1 MPPVQ
6 ATFTETSQG
15 GPRVYYVLA
24 SLPRIVT
31 LGFALWGPVLVSKP
45 SSSLKTP
52 YTVIADVD
60 KLRVN
65 QEIRADEVRVVEPD
79 GDHEVVPFRE
89 ALGRAHDHDLDL
101 VEVAPDADPPVCKVL
116 DYGKYRYEK
125 QKEEQRRRK
134 KSKSME
140 MKELRFRPRTEEHD
154 FNFKVDH
161 AREFLEDG
169 NKVKAY
175 VQFKGRDIVYKDQG
189 MDLLRRMIE
198 ELQDVARIDQQPE
211 MEGRRM
217 VMILAPHK
225 NK

>member
-1 MPPVQ
+1 MPEPSIRSAQ
-6 ATFTETSQG
+6 TEFFTIPEFSSQ
-15 GPRVYYVLA
+15 
-24 SLPRIVT
+24 
-31 LGFALWGPVLVSKP
+31 
-45 SSSLKTP
+45 KTTDP
-52 YTVIADVD
+52 AIADVD

-79 GDHEVVPFRE
+79 GDHDVVPTGE
-89 ALGRAHDHDLDL
+89 ALDRARDHELDL
-101 VEVAPDADPPVCKVL
+101 VEVAPDADPPVCKIL

-198 ELQDVARIDQQPE
+198 ELQEIARIDQQPE

>member
-1 MPPVQ
+1 
-6 ATFTETSQG
+6 
-15 GPRVYYVLA
+15 VYYCPSGRLGEHLRA
-24 SLPRIVT
+24 AALPLPHSFHV
-31 LGFALWGPVLVSKP
+31 FPQ
-45 SSSLKTP
+45 KTA
-52 YTVIADVD
+52 YTAIADVD

-65 QEIRADEVRVVEPD
+65 EEIRADEVRVVEPD
-79 GDHEVVPFRE
+79 GDHEVVPATA
-89 ALGRAHDHDLDL
+89 ALERARDHELDL
-101 VEVAPDADPPVCKVL
+101 VEVAPDADPPVCKIL

-140 MKELRFRPRTEEHD
+140 MKELRFRPRTDDHD

-198 ELQDVARIDQQPE
+198 ELQDVARIDQQPQ
-211 MEGRRM
+211 MENRRM
-217 VMILAPHK
+217 VTILAPHK

>member
-1 MPPVQ
+1 M
-6 ATFTETSQG
+6 
-15 GPRVYYVLA
+15 
-24 SLPRIVT
+24 
-31 LGFALWGPVLVSKP
+31 
-45 SSSLKTP
+45 
-52 YTVIADVD
+52 ADVD

-79 GDHEVVPFRE
+79 GDHEVVPTGE
-89 ALGRAHDHDLDL
+89 ALDRARDHELDL

-140 MKELRFRPRTEEHD
+140 MKELRFRP
-154 FNFKVDH
+154 
-161 AREFLEDG
+161 
-169 NKVKAY
+169 

-198 ELQDVARIDQQPE
+198 ELQDMARIDQQPE

>member
-1 MPPVQ
+1 MQ
-6 ATFTETSQG
+6 ELNIRSAQTEFFTIPEFFSQ
-15 GPRVYYVLA
+15 
-24 SLPRIVT
+24 
-31 LGFALWGPVLVSKP
+31 
-45 SSSLKTP
+45 KTTNP
-52 YTVIADVD
+52 AIADVD

-79 GDHEVVPFRE
+79 GDHDVVPTGE
-89 ALGRAHDHDLDL
+89 ALDRARDHELDL
-101 VEVAPDADPPVCKVL
+101 VEVAPDADPPVCKIL

-198 ELQDVARIDQQPE
+198 ELQEIARIDQQPE

>member
-1 MPPVQ
+1 MPEPNIRSAQ
-6 ATFTETSQG
+6 TEFFTIPEFFSQ
-15 GPRVYYVLA
+15 
-24 SLPRIVT
+24 
-31 LGFALWGPVLVSKP
+31 
-45 SSSLKTP
+45 KTTDP
-52 YTVIADVD
+52 AIADVD

-79 GDHEVVPFRE
+79 GDHDVVPTGE
-89 ALGRAHDHDLDL
+89 ALDRARDHELDL
-101 VEVAPDADPPVCKVL
+101 VEVAPDADPPVCKIL

-198 ELQDVARIDQQPE
+198 ELQEIARIDQQPE

>member
-1 MPPVQ
+1 MPE
-6 ATFTETSQG
+6 FSSQ
-15 GPRVYYVLA
+15 
-24 SLPRIVT
+24 
-31 LGFALWGPVLVSKP
+31 
-45 SSSLKTP
+45 KTTDP
-52 YTVIADVD
+52 AIADVD

-79 GDHEVVPFRE
+79 GDHDVVPTGE
-89 ALGRAHDHDLDL
+89 ALDRARDHELDL
-101 VEVAPDADPPVCKVL
+101 VEVAPDADPPVCKIL

-198 ELQDVARIDQQPE
+198 ELQEIARIDQQPE

>member
-1 MPPVQ
+1 LSCIEFFIQNPTT
-6 ATFTETSQG
+6 A
-15 GPRVYYVLA
+15 
-24 SLPRIVT
+24 
-31 LGFALWGPVLVSKP
+31 
-45 SSSLKTP
+45 
-52 YTVIADVD
+52 IADVD

-65 QEIRADEVRVVEPD
+65 EEIRADEVRVVEPD
-79 GDHEVVPFRE
+79 GDHDVVPVDD
-89 ALGRAHDHDLDL
+89 ALERARDHELDL
-101 VEVAPDADPPVCKVL
+101 VEIAPDADPPVCKIL

>member
-1 MPPVQ
+1 MQCSVYAESVTEPVFFPQ
-6 ATFTETSQG
+6 K
-15 GPRVYYVLA
+15 
-24 SLPRIVT
+24 T
-31 LGFALWGPVLVSKP
+31 LYPA
-45 SSSLKTP
+45 
-52 YTVIADVD
+52 IADVD

-65 QEIRADEVRVVEPD
+65 QEIRADQVRVVEPD
-79 GDHEVVPFRE
+79 GDHAVVPTEE
-89 ALGRAHDHDLDL
+89 ALDRARDHELDL
-101 VEVAPDADPPVCKVL
+101 VEVAPDADPPVCKIL

-198 ELQDVARIDQQPE
+198 ELQDIARIDQQPQ
-211 MEGRRM
+211 MENRRM

>member
-1 MPPVQ
+1 LD
-6 ATFTETSQG
+6 A
-15 GPRVYYVLA
+15 RVGIFPAEPEFVPCTQILPSKA
-24 SLPRIVT
+24 SD
-31 LGFALWGPVLVSKP
+31 FA
-45 SSSLKTP
+45 
-52 YTVIADVD
+52 IADVD

-79 GDHEVVPFRE
+79 GDHAVVPVEE
-89 ALGRAHDHDLDL
+89 ALDRAHEHELDL
-101 VEVAPDADPPVCKVL
+101 VEIAPDADPPVCKVL

-198 ELQDVARIDQQPE
+198 ELQEIARIDQQPE

>member
-1 MPPVQ
+1 M
-6 ATFTETSQG
+6 
-15 GPRVYYVLA
+15 
-24 SLPRIVT
+24 
-31 LGFALWGPVLVSKP
+31 
-45 SSSLKTP
+45 
-52 YTVIADVD
+52 ADVD

-79 GDHEVVPFRE
+79 GDHAVVPTGE
-89 ALGRAHDHDLDL
+89 ALDRARDHELDL
-101 VEVAPDADPPVCKVL
+101 VEVAPDADPPVCKIL

-198 ELQDVARIDQQPE
+198 ELQEIARIDQQPE

>member
-1 MPPVQ
+1 MLELDIRS
-6 ATFTETSQG
+6 TRTEFFTIPEFFS
-15 GPRVYYVLA
+15 R
-24 SLPRIVT
+24 
-31 LGFALWGPVLVSKP
+31 
-45 SSSLKTP
+45 KTP
-52 YTVIADVD
+52 NPAIADVD

-79 GDHEVVPFRE
+79 GDHDVVPTGE
-89 ALGRAHDHDLDL
+89 ALDRARNHELDL
-101 VEVAPDADPPVCKVL
+101 VEVAPDADPPVCKIL

-198 ELQDVARIDQQPE
+198 ELQEIARIDQQPE

>member
-1 MPPVQ
+1 MPTRSLVPEPSIRSAQ
-6 ATFTETSQG
+6 TEFFTIPEFFSQ
-15 GPRVYYVLA
+15 
-24 SLPRIVT
+24 
-31 LGFALWGPVLVSKP
+31 
-45 SSSLKTP
+45 KTTDP
-52 YTVIADVD
+52 AIADVD

-79 GDHEVVPFRE
+79 GDHDVVPTGE
-89 ALGRAHDHDLDL
+89 ALDRARDHELDL
-101 VEVAPDADPPVCKVL
+101 VEVAPDADPPVCKIL

-198 ELQDVARIDQQPE
+198 ELQEIARIDQQPE

>member
-1 MPPVQ
+1 MLFCAGAPSHFAQ
-6 ATFTETSQG
+6 AG
-15 GPRVYYVLA
+15 
-24 SLPRIVT
+24 I
-31 LGFALWGPVLVSKP
+31 
-45 SSSLKTP
+45 SSELFPQKTTHP
-52 YTVIADVD
+52 AIADVD

-65 QEIRADEVRVVEPD
+65 QEIRANEVRVVEPD
-79 GDHEVVPFRE
+79 GDHDVVPTGK
-89 ALGRAHDHDLDL
+89 ALDRARDHELDL
-101 VEVAPDADPPVCKVL
+101 VEVAPDADPPVCKIL

-175 VQFKGRDIVYKDQG
+175 IQFKGRDIVYKDQG

-198 ELQDVARIDQQPE
+198 ELQEIARIDQQPE

>member
-1 MPPVQ
+1 MSTRSLVPEPSIRSAQ
-6 ATFTETSQG
+6 TEFFTIPEFSSQ
-15 GPRVYYVLA
+15 
-24 SLPRIVT
+24 
-31 LGFALWGPVLVSKP
+31 
-45 SSSLKTP
+45 KTTDP
-52 YTVIADVD
+52 AIADVD

-79 GDHEVVPFRE
+79 GDHDVVPTGE
-89 ALGRAHDHDLDL
+89 ALDRARDHELDL
-101 VEVAPDADPPVCKVL
+101 VEVAPDADPPVCKIL

-198 ELQDVARIDQQPE
+198 ELQEIARIDQQPE

>member
-1 MPPVQ
+1 MTIGPAHP
-6 ATFTETSQG
+6 FTETSQG
-15 GPRVYYVLA
+15 GPRVLLSA
-24 SLPRIVT
+24 GRARRAPSCRSLPPHT
-31 LGFALWGPVLVSKP
+31 PFTFFSQ
-45 SSSLKTP
+45 KTA
-52 YTVIADVD
+52 YTAIADVD

-65 QEIRADEVRVVEPD
+65 EEIRADEVRVVEPD
-79 GDHEVVPFRE
+79 GDHEVVPATA
-89 ALGRAHDHDLDL
+89 ALDRARDHELDL
-101 VEVAPDADPPVCKVL
+101 VEVAPDADPPVCKIL

-140 MKELRFRPRTEEHD
+140 MKELRFRPRTDDHD

-198 ELQDVARIDQQPE
+198 ELQDVARIDQQPQ
-211 MEGRRM
+211 MENRRM
-217 VMILAPHK
+217 VTILAPHK

>member
-1 MPPVQ
+1 VPEPSIRSAQ
-6 ATFTETSQG
+6 TEFFTIPEFSSQ
-15 GPRVYYVLA
+15 
-24 SLPRIVT
+24 
-31 LGFALWGPVLVSKP
+31 
-45 SSSLKTP
+45 KTTDP
-52 YTVIADVD
+52 AIADVD

-79 GDHEVVPFRE
+79 GDHDVVPTGE
-89 ALGRAHDHDLDL
+89 ALDRARDHELDL
-101 VEVAPDADPPVCKVL
+101 VEVAPDADPPVCKIL

-198 ELQDVARIDQQPE
+198 ELQEIARIDQQPE

>member
-1 MPPVQ
+1 MPEPIIRSAQ
-6 ATFTETSQG
+6 TEFFTITIPKFFSQ
-15 GPRVYYVLA
+15 
-24 SLPRIVT
+24 
-31 LGFALWGPVLVSKP
+31 
-45 SSSLKTP
+45 KTTDP
-52 YTVIADVD
+52 AIADVD

-79 GDHEVVPFRE
+79 GDHDVVPTGE
-89 ALGRAHDHDLDL
+89 ALDRARDHELDL
-101 VEVAPDADPPVCKVL
+101 VEVAPDADPPVCKIL

-198 ELQDVARIDQQPE
+198 ELQEIARIDQQPE

>member
-1 MPPVQ
+1 MTRSLVQ
-6 ATFTETSQG
+6 ELNIRSAQTEFFTIPEFFSQ
-15 GPRVYYVLA
+15 
-24 SLPRIVT
+24 
-31 LGFALWGPVLVSKP
+31 
-45 SSSLKTP
+45 KTTNP
-52 YTVIADVD
+52 AIADVD

-79 GDHEVVPFRE
+79 GDHDVVPTGE
-89 ALGRAHDHDLDL
+89 ALDRARDHELDL
-101 VEVAPDADPPVCKVL
+101 VEVAPDADPPVCKIL

-198 ELQDVARIDQQPE
+198 ELQEIARIDQQPE

>member
-1 MPPVQ
+1 
-6 ATFTETSQG
+6 
-15 GPRVYYVLA
+15 
-24 SLPRIVT
+24 
-31 LGFALWGPVLVSKP
+31 LWGPVLVSKP

-79 GDHEVVPFRE
+79 GDHEVVPFGE

>member
-1 MPPVQ
+1 MQ
-6 ATFTETSQG
+6 ELNIRSAQTEFFTIPEFFSQ
-15 GPRVYYVLA
+15 
-24 SLPRIVT
+24 
-31 LGFALWGPVLVSKP
+31 
-45 SSSLKTP
+45 KTTNP
-52 YTVIADVD
+52 AIADVD

-79 GDHEVVPFRE
+79 GDHDVVPTGE
-89 ALGRAHDHDLDL
+89 ALDRARDHELDL
-101 VEVAPDADPPVCKVL
+101 VEVAPDADPPVCKIL

-140 MKELRFRPRTEEHD
+140 MKELRFRPRTEDHD

-198 ELQDVARIDQQPE
+198 ELQEIARIDQQPE

>member
-1 MPPVQ
+1 MPELSIRSAQ
-6 ATFTETSQG
+6 TEFFTIPEFSSQ
-15 GPRVYYVLA
+15 
-24 SLPRIVT
+24 
-31 LGFALWGPVLVSKP
+31 
-45 SSSLKTP
+45 KTTDP
-52 YTVIADVD
+52 AIADVD

-79 GDHEVVPFRE
+79 GDHDVVPTGE
-89 ALGRAHDHDLDL
+89 ALDRARDHELDL
-101 VEVAPDADPPVCKVL
+101 VEVAPDADPPVCKIL

-198 ELQDVARIDQQPE
+198 ELQEIARIDQQPE

>member
-1 MPPVQ
+1 MPEPSIRSAQ
-6 ATFTETSQG
+6 TEFFTIPE
-15 GPRVYYVLA
+15 
-24 SLPRIVT
+24 
-31 LGFALWGPVLVSKP
+31 F
-45 SSSLKTP
+45 SSRKTTDP
-52 YTVIADVD
+52 AIADVD

-79 GDHEVVPFRE
+79 GDHDVVPTGE
-89 ALGRAHDHDLDL
+89 ALDRARNHELDL
-101 VEVAPDADPPVCKVL
+101 VEVAPDADPPVCKIL

-198 ELQDVARIDQQPE
+198 ELQEIARIDQQPE